1 MSKSKNTSKSFKSSL
16 NENRSVKSPMK
27 ERGVKY
33 NFDFKRSNV
42 KMVLEH
48 IKEDEIEDYA
58 VDSATY

>member
-1 MSKSKNTSKSFKSSL
+1 
-16 NENRSVKSPMK
+16 MK
-27 ERGVKY
+27 ERGVSY

-58 VDSATY
+58 VDTATY